1 MAVMYIL
8 SGLSLLTCIL
18 LTPALSMVSS
28 TDPKKK
34 ADSTNLFISG
44 TVFFYLLF
52 LVLIY
57 YMFITRGCF

>member
-1 MAVMYIL
+1 MYIL

-34 ADSTNLFISG
+34 NDSTNLFISG

-52 LVLIY
+52 IVLLY
-57 YMFITRGCF
+57 YMFATRNCL